1 MNRIKIILKEQ
12 GRTQRWLAQKIG
24 KSFVNVSNYCN
35 NKVQPPLDVLNEI
48 ATILDVD
55 IRELLKSTK

>member
-1 MNRIKIILKEQ
+1 MNRIKVILKEQ
-12 GRTQRWLAQKIG
+12 GRSQRWLAQKLN

-48 ATILDVD
+48 AKLLDVD
-55 IRELLKSTK
+55 IRELLNSTK

>member
-1 MNRIKIILKEQ
+1 MNRIKIILKDQ
-12 GRTQRWLAQKIG
+12 GRSQRWLAHKLN

-48 ATILDVD
+48 AKLLDVD
-55 IRELLKSTK
+55 IRELLNSTK